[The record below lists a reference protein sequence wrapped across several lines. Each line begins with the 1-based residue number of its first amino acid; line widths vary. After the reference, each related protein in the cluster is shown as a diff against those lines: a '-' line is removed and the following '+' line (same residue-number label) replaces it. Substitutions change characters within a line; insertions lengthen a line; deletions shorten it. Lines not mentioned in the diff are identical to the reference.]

1 MDIQPLNKGFAFLK
15 VDDNMTLH
23 EIRRL
28 RPVPDACLNVDDAF
42 GRRAR
47 KDKQRIA
54 GLWTTL
60 AQRLSSDKQKLLLAA
75 WHVWPSQP
83 TFRTHHRGQKLL
95 EVVMLGHH
103 WCVLAMYDW
112 ELECCGATKS
122 TR

>member
-47 KDKQRIA
+47 AKISK
-54 GLWTTL
+54 GL
-60 AQRLSSDKQKLLLAA
+60 
-75 WHVWPSQP
+75 
-83 TFRTHHRGQKLL
+83 
-95 EVVMLGHH
+95 LGYGLH
-103 WCVLAMYDW
+103 
-112 ELECCGATKS
+112 
-122 TR
+122 

>member
-47 KDKQRIA
+47 
-54 GLWTTL
+54 
-60 AQRLSSDKQKLLLAA
+60 AQR
-75 WHVWPSQP
+75 
-83 TFRTHHRGQKLL
+83 
-95 EVVMLGHH
+95 
-103 WCVLAMYDW
+103 
-112 ELECCGATKS
+112 
-122 TR
+122 